1 LFDKL
6 FSAVHN
12 NFIGPCDQEGGEKML
27 KTKKGF
33 TLIELLI
40 VIVIIGILAVIV
52 VGLVATGARN
62 RANDAR
68 RKAIMREAQT
78 ALEEYKVDNDTY
90 PAALATLV
98 PNYMTAVPEVINSK
112 AYTYTPASNC
122 YTLSVTLDNSSDK
135 GPGVTAGV
143 YSVACK
149 Q

>member
-1 LFDKL
+1 
-6 FSAVHN
+6 
-12 NFIGPCDQEGGEKML
+12 ML

-68 RKAIMREAQT
+68 RKSIMREVQT
-78 ALEEYKVDNDTY
+78 ALEQFKVDNDTY
-90 PAALATLV
+90 PADLAGLV
-98 PNYMTAVPEVINSK
+98 TEYLSAVPEVINQK
-112 AYTYTPASNC
+112 AYTYTPANNC
-122 YTLSVTLDNSSDK
+122 YTLAVTLDNANDN
-135 GPGVTAGV
+135 GPGVTNGV
-143 YSVACK
+143 YSLTCK

>member
-1 LFDKL
+1 
-6 FSAVHN
+6 
-12 NFIGPCDQEGGEKML
+12 ML

-68 RKAIMREAQT
+68 RKSIMREAQT
-78 ALEEYKVDNDTY
+78 ALEQYKVDNDTY
-90 PAALATLV
+90 PADLAGLV
-98 PNYMTAVPEVINSK
+98 TEYLSAEPEVINQK
-112 AYTYTPASNC
+112 TYTYTPANSC
-122 YTLSVTLDNSSDK
+122 YTLSVTLDNANDN
-135 GPGVTAGV
+135 GPGVTNGV
-143 YSVACK
+143 YSLTCK

>member
-1 LFDKL
+1 
-6 FSAVHN
+6 
-12 NFIGPCDQEGGEKML
+12 ML

-68 RKAIMREAQT
+68 RKSIMRETQT
-78 ALEEYKVDNDTY
+78 ALEEYKVDNDAY
-90 PAALATLV
+90 PADLATLV
-98 PNYMTAVPEVINSK
+98 PNFMSAAPEVINAK
-112 AYTYTPASNC
+112 AYTYTPANNC
-122 YTLSVTLDNSSDK
+122 YTLTVTLDNSSDT
-135 GPGVTAGV
+135 GPGVTNGV
-143 YSVACK
+143 YSLTCK